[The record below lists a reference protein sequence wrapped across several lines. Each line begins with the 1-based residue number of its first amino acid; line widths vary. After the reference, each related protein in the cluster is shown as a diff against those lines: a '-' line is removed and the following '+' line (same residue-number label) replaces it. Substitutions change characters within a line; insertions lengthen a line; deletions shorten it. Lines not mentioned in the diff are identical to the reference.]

1 MTHQSARLIASG
13 VTNQA
18 LGTTSL
24 QARNAALSQRDKG
37 QVSMTSRVA
46 VAVAGVV
53 AVAASL
59 AAAAW
64 AGGPHFSVWA
74 PAQKIDEIAGNSV
87 ELNTVALD
95 GCPMESPDGLS
106 LYIASNRQGGLGGI
120 DIWVARR
127 ASRAAPWGA
136 PVNPGAP
143 INSAANDFCPT
154 PITGGGLFFVSTRA
168 GFCGSVAN
176 ADIYF
181 ARRNPA
187 VGWSAPKHL
196 ACAPG
201 GPNSTLD
208 EMAPSYAQARLY
220 FSQSSASVAGDLYVS
235 RKRGN
240 MSFGPARPISELNDA
255 AANDIQPNVRK
266 DGREIVFSSN
276 RSGTLGGQDLWI
288 STRRS
293 VAHSWSAPVNLD
305 SAVNTAAAE
314 TRPSF
319 SRDAQTLYFGRA
331 PGPEGSTDIFLSV
344 RKKNTNN

>member
-1 MTHQSARLIASG
+1 
-13 VTNQA
+13 
-18 LGTTSL
+18 
-24 QARNAALSQRDKG
+24 
-37 QVSMTSRVA
+37 MTSRAA
-46 VAVAGVV
+46 VAVAGV

-64 AGGPHFSVWA
+64 AGGPHFSAWA
-74 PAQKIDEIAGNSV
+74 PAQKIDEIAGNSA

-95 GCPMESPDGLS
+95 GCPNESPDGLS
-106 LYIASNRQGGLGGI
+106 LYIASNRPGGLGGI
-120 DIWVARR
+120 DIWAARR

-136 PVNPGAP
+136 PVNVGAP

-154 PITGGGLFFVSTRA
+154 PINGGGLFFVSTRA

-181 ARRNPA
+181 ARRNSA
-187 VGWSAPKHL
+187 GGWSAPKHL
-196 ACAPG
+196 ACAPT

-208 EMAPSYAQARLY
+208 EMGPSYAQARLY
-220 FSQSSASVAGDLYVS
+220 FSQSSASVAGNLYVS

-240 MSFGPARPISELNDA
+240 MSFGTARPISELNDA

-288 STRRS
+288 ATRRS
-293 VAHSWSAPVNLD
+293 VAHRWSTPANLG

-314 TRPSF
+314 TRPSLTW
-319 SRDAQTLYFGRA
+319 DAHTLYFGRA
-331 PGPEGSTDIFLSV
+331 PGPEGSSDIFIST
-344 RKKNTNN
+344 RKKNKNR

>member
-1 MTHQSARLIASG
+1 
-13 VTNQA
+13 
-18 LGTTSL
+18 
-24 QARNAALSQRDKG
+24 
-37 QVSMTSRVA
+37 MTSRAA

-53 AVAASL
+53 AVGASL
-59 AAAAW
+59 AAVAW

-95 GCPMESPDGLS
+95 GCPIESPDRLS
-106 LYIASNRQGGLGGI
+106 LYMASDRPGGLGGI

-136 PVNPGAP
+136 PVNVGAP
-143 INSAANDFCPT
+143 VNSAANDFCPT
-154 PITGGGLFFVSTRA
+154 PIAGRGLFFVSTRA

-181 ARRNPA
+181 TRRNSA
-187 VGWSAPKHL
+187 GGWSAPEHF
-196 ACAPG
+196 ACAPS

-208 EMAPSYAQARLY
+208 EMAPSYVQARLY

-235 RKRGN
+235 KKRGN
-240 MSFGPARPISELNDA
+240 MRFGPARPISELNDA

-276 RSGTLGGQDLWI
+276 RPGTFGGQDLWI
-288 STRRS
+288 ATRRS
-293 VAHSWSAPVNLD
+293 VAHRWSAPVNLG

-319 SRDAQTLYFGRA
+319 SWDAQTLYFGRA
-331 PGPEGSTDIFLSV
+331 PGPEGSTDIFVSA
-344 RKKNTNN
+344 RKKNKNR

>member
-1 MTHQSARLIASG
+1 MTTRAA
-13 VTNQA
+13 VT
-18 LGTTSL
+18 
-24 QARNAALSQRDKG
+24 
-37 QVSMTSRVA
+37 
-46 VAVAGVV
+46 VAGVL

-59 AAAAW
+59 AAVAW
-64 AGGPHFSVWA
+64 AGGPHFSAWA
-74 PAQKIDEIAGNSV
+74 PAQKIDEIAGNSA

-95 GCPMESPDGLS
+95 GCPIESPDGLS
-106 LYIASNRQGGLGGI
+106 LYIASNRAGGLGGI

-127 ASRAAPWGA
+127 TSRTTPWGA
-136 PVNPGAP
+136 PVNLGAP
-143 INSAANDFCPT
+143 VNSAANDFCPT
-154 PITGGGLFFVSTRA
+154 PIHGGGLFFVSTRA

-181 ARRNPA
+181 TRNA
-187 VGWSAPKHL
+187 AGGWSAPKHF
-196 ACAPG
+196 ACAPS

-208 EMAPSYAQARLY
+208 EMGPSYGQARLY

-288 STRRS
+288 ATRRS
-293 VAHSWSAPVNLD
+293 VAHRWSAPVNLG
-305 SAVNTAAAE
+305 SAVNTAAAAE

-319 SRDAQTLYFGRA
+319 SWNARTLYFGRA
-331 PGPEGSTDIFLSV
+331 PGPEGSTDIFVSA
-344 RKKNTNN
+344 RKKNKNR